1 MNILKFVGKGKATQG
16 AAAARLSTAKRSFSQ
31 VVSNKSPEVK
41 VRAPVKLPATGIR
54 KNRQLHC
61 H

>member
-41 VRAPVKLPATGIR
+41 VRASV
-54 KNRQLHC
+54 
-61 H
+61 